1 MLYPPSQTKQ
11 NKTKQQKKCLI
22 FRIGKTTPDH
32 LHFVPESESV
42 PFHSEAI
49 LRKGRKGSHC
59 LVSYFSYSL
68 WLLIVK
74 NNLIFLPS
82 KSLAFN
88 QLEQQVFL
96 FPLKIHNHQAHL
108 TATPPGLIDRLST
121 CHYNLELEG
130 GVSPH
135 PLWWYCL
142 PLF

>member
-1 MLYPPSQTKQ
+1 MFYPPPQTKQ
-11 NKTKQQKKCLI
+11 NETTKKHSI
-22 FRIGKTTPDH
+22 FRVGKTTPDH

-49 LRKGRKGSHC
+49 LLKGRKGSHC
-59 LVSYFSYSL
+59 LVLYFSNSL

-82 KSLAFN
+82 KSLAFS

-96 FPLKIHNHQAHL
+96 FPLKIRDHYAHL
-108 TATPPGLIDRLST
+108 TASPPGLTDRLST

-130 GVSPH
+130 GVSSD

-142 PLF
+142 LLF